1 MRGKVTPF
9 RLCLPRCSVFL
20 VFSQHF
26 FDFACQLFN
35 ALHEGQRIQVVL
47 LLEIAYGNIKHDDS
61 VIPFSAL
68 VLESLL
74 VFVEAVVDEFRGA
87 SEDFFLFRRYG
98 QLVYVAADTEIDAD
112 SVVIGHFMCI
122 ACCGYC
128 W

>member
-47 LLEIAYGNIKHDDS
+47 LLEISYGNVKHHDS
-61 VIPFSAL
+61 VVPFCAL

-74 VFVEAVVDEFRGA
+74 VFVEAVVDELRGT
-87 SEDFFLFRRYG
+87 SEDFFLFRRHG
-98 QLVYVAADTEIDAD
+98 QLVNVAANAESDAY
-112 SVVIGHFMCI
+112 SVVVGHCVGL
-122 ACCGYC
+122 AYYGYC
-128 W
+128 R